1 MVGYKHDIFDYE
13 VNVNYFWTLKENSTI
28 KLAKI
33 EKKPGIIIDNN
44 LYAERLYASTYI
56 KRINKTE
63 IIYSLQSQ
71 IESIIYFARN
81 NRDIKFYYLEHI
93 YLFIKYL
100 QIFSRVHI
108 YSWDQKILSKI

>member
-81 NRDIKFYYLEHI
+81 NRDIKFYYLE
-93 YLFIKYL
+93 YNFE
-100 QIFSRVHI
+100 R
-108 YSWDQKILSKI
+108 